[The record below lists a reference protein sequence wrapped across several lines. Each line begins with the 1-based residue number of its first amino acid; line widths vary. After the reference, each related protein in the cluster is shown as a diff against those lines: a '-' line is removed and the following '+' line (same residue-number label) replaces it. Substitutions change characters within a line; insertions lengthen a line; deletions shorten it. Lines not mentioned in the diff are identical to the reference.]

1 MELFYFPQLG
11 VHKIIL
17 KSSPL
22 RVRIQIIPRDKTLIQ
37 KTIMKLNSATLAIC
51 AGWKLKK
58 NASHRLLWAHQEEM
72 EPLNL
77 CHKQQH
83 RARPR
88 ARVIG
93 QR

>member
-22 RVRIQIIPRDKTLIQ
+22 RVRIQIIPRDKTPIQ

-51 AGWKLKK
+51 AG
-58 NASHRLLWAHQEEM
+58 
-72 EPLNL
+72 
-77 CHKQQH
+77 
-83 RARPR
+83 
-88 ARVIG
+88 
-93 QR
+93 